1 MKNDIL
7 KILGVEFSKFAY
19 FWASFGAR
27 TGFRIK
33 FEYFNE
39 RMQKESPRGSR
50 NDGFAWTPNFN
61 LEVKKNDENDDFSA
75 FNFESRF
82 EAGEPPGSFR
92 GIPGIKKW
100 FVEHIS

>member
-19 FWASFGAR
+19 FWAPFGAR

-50 NDGFAWTPNFN
+50 NDGFAWSSNSN
-61 LEVKKNDENDDFSA
+61 LEVTKNDENDDFSD
-75 FNFESRF
+75 FNFESGF
-82 EAGEPPGSFR
+82 EAGEPREPSR
-92 GIPGIKKW
+92 GIPAIKKW
-100 FVEHIS
+100 LVEHIS

>member
-7 KILGVEFSKFAY
+7 VILGVNFSKFAY
-19 FWASFGAR
+19 FWAPLGAW
-27 TGFRIK
+27 TGFRGQ

-50 NDGFAWTPNFN
+50 NDRFAHSPNFN
-61 LEVKKNDENDDFSA
+61 LEVEKNDENDDFSD
-75 FNFESRF
+75 FKFESRF
-82 EAGEPPGSFR
+82 EAGEPPGSFW

-100 FVEHIS
+100 LVEHIS